1 MNCKITVFKITD
13 TVLIINENMITCV
26 INVRISPNKLA
37 KEKDWPVNIYDQH
50 LVRVPYPMRRNTRS
64 GQIFSLPAKKT
75 NMLVSPSP
83 GNWVSQKPYRLSR
96 AVEAV
101 SPEKY
106 KAWRAAPSVVIDV
119 TQNIKA
125 ERAPVVQYV
134 CKKILNS
141 RRIALTKR
149 WLK

>member
-1 MNCKITVFKITD
+1 MAGNCFGAMAD
-13 TVLIINENMITCV
+13 TLQG
-26 INVRISPNKLA
+26 RKPG
-37 KEKDWPVNIYDQH
+37 W
-50 LVRVPYPMRRNTRS
+50 
-64 GQIFSLPAKKT
+64 QIFSLPAKKT

-134 CKKILNS
+134 CKKNIELKKNCTYKKVAEMNAITGEHVNVS
-141 RRIALTKR
+141 ERRRLPRLPSHAIS
-149 WLK
+149 